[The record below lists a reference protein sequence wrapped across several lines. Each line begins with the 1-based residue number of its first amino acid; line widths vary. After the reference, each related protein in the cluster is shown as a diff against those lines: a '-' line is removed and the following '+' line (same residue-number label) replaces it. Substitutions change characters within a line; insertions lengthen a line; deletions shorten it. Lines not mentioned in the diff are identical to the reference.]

1 MPSRSGRY
9 FNPEFVTIRPGG
21 PFDGDPEIQKGK
33 ETGMVWSDEWDDWIR
48 PDLDKIHE
56 DFAPQAAKAIEI
68 CYTCPYWKPST
79 RQCKECGCFMDLKK
93 VAWRLFAPDATTC
106 PLGKW

>member
-1 MPSRSGRY
+1 LLNKLTKKDYWDGMPEVHPDTGIPSG
-9 FNPEFVTIRPGG
+9 NI
-21 PFDGDPEIQKGK
+21 
-33 ETGMVWSDEWDDWIR
+33 WSKKYMDFIR

-68 CYTCPYWKPST
+68 CYTCPHWKPST

-93 VAWRLFAPDATTC
+93 IAWKLFASDATTC